1 MFKRKQYSG
10 LGPSTV
16 AGFLVILSLAWFLIA
31 LFVVSTF
38 TYRIMLGTVGIV
50 LIATAVILLF
60 RTRRIAQATNFHESI
75 VDTLF
80 QSNAVA
86 LTLINH
92 HGKIIELNHTT
103 AHMLGYEH
111 RNELIG
117 LPIMEIIEQSSQE
130 ALTQALQE
138 VKDGKI
144 TALNIHVLHR
154 SAFPLELQISCEPV
168 MQNGTV
174 IGSLIIS
181 NDLSDHKRN
190 IERIRYMAY
199 YDDMTGLPNRTLF
212 QIRFDEW
219 LLRAREDH
227 FMLGVC
233 YIDLDNFKLINA
245 SFGREYADLM
255 LLQIADRLNRV
266 LSEHDFVA
274 RMEGDSFALLLSQLD
289 HIDQLV
295 ERAQHILQII
305 SEPYDLKGVPVHIS
319 ASMGIAV
326 NIDPADDGYSLFK
339 KADMALVK
347 VKETA
352 GDNILIYS
360 EEWNNSSYERLKL
373 QHEIHRAIQKHEFE
387 LYYQPQYDLVQGKIV
402 GVEALIRWN
411 HPTKGMLSPIHFI
424 PLAEESGLIV
434 PIGEWV
440 IREACRQNKEWLDEG
455 LPIVPVAVNLSIRQF
470 IRNDMSAQIS
480 KILEETGL
488 PSQYLDIE
496 ITESMSIDIN
506 EMNRKLIEISELG
519 VGISVDDFGT
529 GYSSFHY
536 LKVLPIDRLKIDR
549 SFVTDIL
556 QEQSHAE
563 IVSAIIA
570 MAHKLNLQVIAEGVE
585 TNEQLEFL
593 RTLQCD
599 EIQGYLKSPP
609 VPSAYFQQLLC
620 SA

>member
-1 MFKRKQYSG
+1 VH
-10 LGPSTV
+10 L
-16 AGFLVILSLAWFLIA
+16 L
-31 LFVVSTF
+31 
-38 TYRIMLGTVGIV
+38 TYRIMLGTVGLV
-50 LIATAVILLF
+50 LMATSAFIMF
-60 RTRRIAQATNFHESI
+60 RDKRMKSTTNFHEAI

-86 LTLINH
+86 LTLINDQ
-92 HGKIIELNHTT
+92 GKIVELNYTT
-103 AHMLGYEH
+103 AHMLGYEQ
-111 RNELIG
+111 RDELIG
-117 LPIMEIIEQSSQE
+117 LPIMDIIEQPSQE
-130 ALTQALQE
+130 ELTKALRE
-138 VKDGKI
+138 VREGKI
-144 TALNIHVLHR
+144 TTLNINVLHR

-168 MQNGTV
+168 IQHGTV

-181 NDLSDHKRN
+181 HDLSDHKRN

-212 QIRFDEW
+212 QIRLEEW
-219 LLRAREDH
+219 LLRAKEDH

-255 LLQIADRLNRV
+255 LLQIADRLNRL
-266 LSEHDFVA
+266 LSEHDFAA
-274 RMEGDSFALLLSQLD
+274 RMEGDSFSLLFNHLEN
-289 HIDQLV
+289 IEQLV
-295 ERAQHILQII
+295 ERAQQVLTII
-305 SEPYDLKGVPVHIS
+305 CEPYNLKGVPVHIS

-326 NIDPADDGYSLFK
+326 NVDPTDDGFSLFK
-339 KADMALVK
+339 KADMALVR

-352 GDNILIYS
+352 GDNLLIYS
-360 EEWNNSSYERLKL
+360 DQWNNSSYERLTL

-387 LYYQPQYDLVQGKIV
+387 LYYQPQYDLIQEKIV

-411 HPTKGMLSPIHFI
+411 HPTRGLLSPIHFI
-424 PLAEESGLIV
+424 PVAEESGLIV

-440 IREACRQNKEWLDEG
+440 IREACRQNKEWLDQG

-470 IRNDMSAQIS
+470 VRNDMSAQIS

-496 ITESMSIDIN
+496 ITESMSIDLN
-506 EMNRKLIEISELG
+506 EMNTKLVAISDLG

-536 LKVLPIDRLKIDR
+536 LKELPIDRLKIDR
-549 SFVTDIL
+549 SFVADIL
-556 QEQSHAE
+556 QEKSHAE
-563 IVSAIIA
+563 IVAAIVA

-585 TNEQLEFL
+585 THEQLEFL
-593 RTLQCD
+593 KTIQCD

-609 VPSAYFQQLLC
+609 VPSDYFQQLLQI
-620 SA
+620 S

>member
-1 MFKRKQYSG
+1 MFKRKKYSG
-10 LGPSTV
+10 LEPSMI
-16 AGFLVILSLAWFLIA
+16 AGYLFIISLAWIIIA
-31 LFVVSTF
+31 FVVVHLL
-38 TYRIMLGTVGIV
+38 TYRIMLGTVGLV
-50 LIATAVILLF
+50 LMATSAFLMF
-60 RTRRIAQATNFHESI
+60 REKRMKSTTNFHEAI

-86 LTLINH
+86 LTLINDQ
-92 HGKIIELNHTT
+92 GKIVELNYTT
-103 AHMLGYEH
+103 AHMLGYEQ
-111 RNELIG
+111 RDELIG
-117 LPIMEIIEQSSQE
+117 LPIMDIIEQPSQE
-130 ALTQALQE
+130 ELTKALRE
-138 VKDGKI
+138 VREGKI
-144 TALNIHVLHR
+144 TTLNINVLHR

-168 MQNGTV
+168 IQHGTV

-181 NDLSDHKRN
+181 HDLSDHKRN

-212 QIRFDEW
+212 QIRLEEW
-219 LLRAREDH
+219 LLRAKEDH

-255 LLQIADRLNRV
+255 LLQIADRLNRL
-266 LSEHDFVA
+266 LSEHDFAA
-274 RMEGDSFALLLSQLD
+274 RMEGDSFALLFNHLEN
-289 HIDQLV
+289 IEQLV
-295 ERAQHILQII
+295 ERAQQVLTII
-305 SEPYDLKGVPVHIS
+305 SEPYNLKGVPVHIS

-326 NIDPADDGYSLFK
+326 NVDPTDDGFSLFK
-339 KADMALVK
+339 KADMALVR

-352 GDNILIYS
+352 GDNLLIYS
-360 EEWNNSSYERLKL
+360 DQWNNSSYERLTL

-387 LYYQPQYDLVQGKIV
+387 LYYQPQYDLIQEKIV

-411 HPTKGMLSPIHFI
+411 HPTRGLLSPIHFI
-424 PLAEESGLIV
+424 PVAEESGLIV

-440 IREACRQNKEWLDEG
+440 IREACRQNKEWLDQG

-470 IRNDMSAQIS
+470 VRNDMSAQIS

-496 ITESMSIDIN
+496 ITESMSIDLN
-506 EMNRKLIEISELG
+506 EMNTKLVAISDLG

-536 LKVLPIDRLKIDR
+536 LKELPIDRLKIDR
-549 SFVTDIL
+549 SFVADIL
-556 QEQSHAE
+556 QEKSHAE
-563 IVSAIIA
+563 IVAAIVA

-585 TNEQLEFL
+585 THEQLEFL
-593 RTLQCD
+593 KTIQCD

-609 VPSAYFQQLLC
+609 VPSDYFQQLLQIT
-620 SA
+620 

>member
-1 MFKRKQYSG
+1 LFKRKKYSG
-10 LGPSTV
+10 LEPSMI
-16 AGFLVILSLAWFLIA
+16 AGYLFIISLAWIIIA
-31 LFVVSTF
+31 FVVVHLL
-38 TYRIMLGTVGIV
+38 TYRIMLGTVGLV
-50 LIATAVILLF
+50 LMATSALIMF
-60 RTRRIAQATNFHESI
+60 REKRMKSTTNFHEAI

-86 LTLINH
+86 LTLINDQ
-92 HGKIIELNHTT
+92 GKIVELNYTT
-103 AHMLGYEH
+103 AHMLGYEQ
-111 RNELIG
+111 RDELIG
-117 LPIMEIIEQSSQE
+117 LPIMDIIEQPSQE
-130 ALTQALQE
+130 ELTKALRE
-138 VKDGKI
+138 VREGKI
-144 TALNIHVLHR
+144 TTLNINVLHR

-168 MQNGTV
+168 IQHGTV

-181 NDLSDHKRN
+181 HDLSDHKRN

-212 QIRFDEW
+212 QIRLEEW
-219 LLRAREDH
+219 LLRAKEDH

-255 LLQIADRLNRV
+255 LLQIADRLNRL
-266 LSEHDFVA
+266 LSEHDFAA
-274 RMEGDSFALLLSQLD
+274 RMEGDSFSLLFNHLEN
-289 HIDQLV
+289 IEQLV
-295 ERAQHILQII
+295 ERAQQVLTII
-305 SEPYDLKGVPVHIS
+305 CEPYNLKGVPVHIS

-326 NIDPADDGYSLFK
+326 NVDPTDDGFSLFK
-339 KADMALVK
+339 KADMALVR

-352 GDNILIYS
+352 GDNLLIYS
-360 EEWNNSSYERLKL
+360 DQWNNSSYERLTL

-387 LYYQPQYDLVQGKIV
+387 LYYQPQYDLIQEKIV

-411 HPTKGMLSPIHFI
+411 HPTRGLLSPIHFI
-424 PLAEESGLIV
+424 PVAEESGLIV

-440 IREACRQNKEWLDEG
+440 IREACRQNKEWLDQG

-470 IRNDMSAQIS
+470 VRNDMSAQIS

-496 ITESMSIDIN
+496 ITESMSIDLN
-506 EMNRKLIEISELG
+506 EMNTKLVAISDLG

-536 LKVLPIDRLKIDR
+536 LKELPIDRLKIDR
-549 SFVTDIL
+549 SFVADIL
-556 QEQSHAE
+556 QEKSHAE
-563 IVSAIIA
+563 IVAAIVA

-585 TNEQLEFL
+585 THEQLEFL
-593 RTLQCD
+593 KTIQCD

-609 VPSAYFQQLLC
+609 VPSDYFQQLLQI
-620 SA
+620 S

>member
-1 MFKRKQYSG
+1 MH
-10 LGPSTV
+10 L
-16 AGFLVILSLAWFLIA
+16 L
-31 LFVVSTF
+31 
-38 TYRIMLGTVGIV
+38 TYRIMLGTVGLV
-50 LIATAVILLF
+50 LMATSAFIMF
-60 RTRRIAQATNFHESI
+60 RDKRMKSTTNFHEAI

-86 LTLINH
+86 LTLINDQ
-92 HGKIIELNHTT
+92 GKIVELNYTT
-103 AHMLGYEH
+103 AHMLGYEQ
-111 RNELIG
+111 RDELIG
-117 LPIMEIIEQSSQE
+117 LPIMDIIEQPSQE
-130 ALTQALQE
+130 ELTKALRE
-138 VKDGKI
+138 VREGKI
-144 TALNIHVLHR
+144 TTLNINVLHR

-168 MQNGTV
+168 IQHGTV

-181 NDLSDHKRN
+181 HDLSDHKRN

-212 QIRFDEW
+212 QIRLEEW
-219 LLRAREDH
+219 LLRAKEDH

-255 LLQIADRLNRV
+255 LLQIADRLNRL
-266 LSEHDFVA
+266 LSEHDFAA
-274 RMEGDSFALLLSQLD
+274 RMEGDSFSLLFNHLEN
-289 HIDQLV
+289 IEQLV
-295 ERAQHILQII
+295 ERAQQVLTII
-305 SEPYDLKGVPVHIS
+305 CEPYNLKGVPVHIS

-326 NIDPADDGYSLFK
+326 NVDPTDDGFSLFK
-339 KADMALVK
+339 KADMALVR

-352 GDNILIYS
+352 GDNLLIYS
-360 EEWNNSSYERLKL
+360 DQWNNSSYERLTL

-387 LYYQPQYDLVQGKIV
+387 LYYQPQYDLIQEKIV

-411 HPTKGMLSPIHFI
+411 HPTRGLLSPIHFI
-424 PLAEESGLIV
+424 PVAEESGLIV

-440 IREACRQNKEWLDEG
+440 IREACRQNKEWLDQG

-470 IRNDMSAQIS
+470 VRNDMSAQIS

-496 ITESMSIDIN
+496 ITESMSIDLN
-506 EMNRKLIEISELG
+506 EMNTKLVAISDLG

-536 LKVLPIDRLKIDR
+536 LKELPIDRLKIDR
-549 SFVTDIL
+549 SFVADIL
-556 QEQSHAE
+556 QEKSHAE
-563 IVSAIIA
+563 IVAAIVA

-585 TNEQLEFL
+585 THEQLEFL
-593 RTLQCD
+593 KTIQCD

-609 VPSAYFQQLLC
+609 VPSDYFQQLLQI
-620 SA
+620 S

>member
-1 MFKRKQYSG
+1 LFKRKKYSG
-10 LGPSTV
+10 LEPSMI
-16 AGFLVILSLAWFLIA
+16 AGYLFIISLAWIIIA
-31 LFVVSTF
+31 FVVVHLL
-38 TYRIMLGTVGIV
+38 TYRIMLGTVGLV
-50 LIATAVILLF
+50 LMATSAFIMF
-60 RTRRIAQATNFHESI
+60 RDKRMKSTTNFHEAI

-86 LTLINH
+86 LTLINDQ
-92 HGKIIELNHTT
+92 GKIVELNYTT
-103 AHMLGYEH
+103 AHMLGYEQ
-111 RNELIG
+111 RDELIG
-117 LPIMEIIEQSSQE
+117 LPIMDIIEQPSQE
-130 ALTQALQE
+130 ELTKALRE
-138 VKDGKI
+138 VREGKI
-144 TALNIHVLHR
+144 TTLNINVLHR

-168 MQNGTV
+168 IQHGTV

-181 NDLSDHKRN
+181 HDLSDHKRN

-212 QIRFDEW
+212 QIRLEEW
-219 LLRAREDH
+219 LLRAKEDH

-255 LLQIADRLNRV
+255 LLQIADRLNRL
-266 LSEHDFVA
+266 LSEHDFAA
-274 RMEGDSFALLLSQLD
+274 RMEGDSFSLLFNHLEN
-289 HIDQLV
+289 IEQLV
-295 ERAQHILQII
+295 ERAQQVLTII
-305 SEPYDLKGVPVHIS
+305 CEPYNLKGVPVHIS

-326 NIDPADDGYSLFK
+326 NVDPTDDGFSLFK
-339 KADMALVK
+339 KADMALVR

-352 GDNILIYS
+352 GDNLLIYS
-360 EEWNNSSYERLKL
+360 DQWNNSSYERLTL

-387 LYYQPQYDLVQGKIV
+387 LYYQPQYDLIQEKIV

-411 HPTKGMLSPIHFI
+411 HPTRGLLSPIHFI
-424 PLAEESGLIV
+424 PVAEESGLIV

-440 IREACRQNKEWLDEG
+440 IREACRQNKEWLDQG

-470 IRNDMSAQIS
+470 VRNDMSAQIS

-496 ITESMSIDIN
+496 ITESMSIDLN
-506 EMNRKLIEISELG
+506 EMNTKLVAISDLG

-536 LKVLPIDRLKIDR
+536 LKELPIDRLKIDR
-549 SFVTDIL
+549 SFVADIL
-556 QEQSHAE
+556 QEKSHAE
-563 IVSAIIA
+563 IVAAIVA

-585 TNEQLEFL
+585 THEQLEFL
-593 RTLQCD
+593 KTIQCD

-609 VPSAYFQQLLC
+609 VPSDYFQQLLQI
-620 SA
+620 S

>member
-1 MFKRKQYSG
+1 MFKRKQYKG
-10 LGPSTV
+10 LEPSTI
-16 AGFLVILSLAWFLIA
+16 AGFLIIVSLAWIFIA

-38 TYRIMLGTVGIV
+38 TYRIILGTVGSV
-50 LIATAVILLF
+50 LLATAVILLF
-60 RTRRIAQATNFHESI
+60 RANRIAQATNFHESI

-80 QSNAVA
+80 ESNAVA

-92 HGKIIELNHTT
+92 HGKIVELNHTT
-103 AHMLGYEH
+103 ANMLGYEH
-111 RNELIG
+111 RNDLIG
-117 LPIMEIIEQSSQE
+117 LPIMDIIEQSSQE
-130 ALTQALQE
+130 ALGTALEQ
-138 VKDGKI
+138 VKEGKI
-144 TALNIHVLHR
+144 TSLNIHVLHR
-154 SAFPLELQISCEPV
+154 SSFPLELQISCEPV
-168 MQNGTV
+168 IQNGSV
-174 IGSLIIS
+174 IGGLIIS
-181 NDLSDHKRN
+181 HDLSDHKRN

-219 LLRAREDH
+219 LLRAKEDH

-233 YIDLDNFKLINA
+233 YIDLDNFKVINA

-255 LLQIADRLNRV
+255 LLQMADRLNRL

-274 RMEGDSFALLLSQLD
+274 RMEGDSFALLLNHID
-289 HIDQLV
+289 HIDQLL
-295 ERAQHILQII
+295 ERAQHILEVIG
-305 SEPYDLKGVPVHIS
+305 EPYDLKGVPVHVS

-339 KADMALVK
+339 KADMALVR

-387 LYYQPQYDLVQGKIV
+387 LYYQPQYDLLEGQIV

-411 HPTKGMLSPIHFI
+411 HPTKGLLSPIHFI
-424 PLAEESGLIV
+424 PIAEESGLIV

-470 IRNDMSAQIS
+470 IRNDMSLQIA

-488 PSQYLDIE
+488 PPQYLDIE

-506 EMNRKLIEISELG
+506 EMNQKLIEISEMG

-536 LKVLPIDRLKIDR
+536 LKALPINRLKIDR

-556 QEQSHAE
+556 HEKSHAE

-585 TNEQLEFL
+585 TDEQLEFL

-609 VPSAYFQQLLC
+609 VPSSFFQKLLC

>member
-1 MFKRKQYSG
+1 MFKRKKYSG
-10 LGPSTV
+10 LEPSMI
-16 AGFLVILSLAWFLIA
+16 AGYLFIISLAWIIIA
-31 LFVVSTF
+31 FVVVHLL
-38 TYRIMLGTVGIV
+38 TYRIMLGTVGLV
-50 LIATAVILLF
+50 LMATSAFIMF
-60 RTRRIAQATNFHESI
+60 RDKRMKSTTNFHEAI

-86 LTLINH
+86 LTLINDQ
-92 HGKIIELNHTT
+92 GKIVELNYTT
-103 AHMLGYEH
+103 AHMLGYEQ
-111 RNELIG
+111 RDELIG
-117 LPIMEIIEQSSQE
+117 LPIMDIIEQPSQE
-130 ALTQALQE
+130 ELTKALRE
-138 VKDGKI
+138 VREGKI
-144 TALNIHVLHR
+144 TTLNINVLHR

-168 MQNGTV
+168 IQHGTV

-181 NDLSDHKRN
+181 HDLSDHKRN

-212 QIRFDEW
+212 QIRLEEW
-219 LLRAREDH
+219 LLRAKEDH

-255 LLQIADRLNRV
+255 LLQIADRLNRL
-266 LSEHDFVA
+266 LSEHDFAA
-274 RMEGDSFALLLSQLD
+274 RMEGDSFSLLFNHLEN
-289 HIDQLV
+289 IEQLV
-295 ERAQHILQII
+295 ERAQQVLTII
-305 SEPYDLKGVPVHIS
+305 CEPYNLKGVPVHIS

-326 NIDPADDGYSLFK
+326 NVDPTDDGFSLFK
-339 KADMALVK
+339 KADMALVR

-352 GDNILIYS
+352 GDNLLIYS
-360 EEWNNSSYERLKL
+360 DQWNNSSYERLTL

-387 LYYQPQYDLVQGKIV
+387 LYYQPQYDLIQEKIV

-411 HPTKGMLSPIHFI
+411 HPTRGLLSPIHFI
-424 PLAEESGLIV
+424 PVAEESGLIV

-440 IREACRQNKEWLDEG
+440 IREACRQNKEWLDQG

-470 IRNDMSAQIS
+470 VRNDMSAQIS

-496 ITESMSIDIN
+496 ITESMSIDLN
-506 EMNRKLIEISELG
+506 EMNTKLVAISDLG

-536 LKVLPIDRLKIDR
+536 LKELPIDRLKIDR
-549 SFVTDIL
+549 SFVADIL
-556 QEQSHAE
+556 QEKSHAE
-563 IVSAIIA
+563 IVAAIVA

-585 TNEQLEFL
+585 THEQLEFL
-593 RTLQCD
+593 KTIQCD

-609 VPSAYFQQLLC
+609 VPSDYFQQLLQI
-620 SA
+620 S

>member
-1 MFKRKQYSG
+1 MFKRKKYSG
-10 LGPSTV
+10 LEPSMI
-16 AGFLVILSLAWFLIA
+16 AGYLFIISLAWIIIA
-31 LFVVSTF
+31 FVVVHLL
-38 TYRIMLGTVGIV
+38 TYRIMLGTVGLV
-50 LIATAVILLF
+50 LMATSALIMF
-60 RTRRIAQATNFHESI
+60 REKRMKSTTNFHEAI

-86 LTLINH
+86 LTLINDQ
-92 HGKIIELNHTT
+92 GKIVELNYTT
-103 AHMLGYEH
+103 AHMLGYEQ
-111 RNELIG
+111 RDELIG
-117 LPIMEIIEQSSQE
+117 LPIMDIIEQPSQE
-130 ALTQALQE
+130 ELTKALRE
-138 VKDGKI
+138 VREGKI
-144 TALNIHVLHR
+144 TTLNINVLHR

-168 MQNGTV
+168 IQHGTV

-181 NDLSDHKRN
+181 HDLSDHKRN

-212 QIRFDEW
+212 QIRLEEW
-219 LLRAREDH
+219 LLRAKEDH

-255 LLQIADRLNRV
+255 LLQIADRLNRL
-266 LSEHDFVA
+266 LSEHDFAA
-274 RMEGDSFALLLSQLD
+274 RMEGDSFSLLFNHLEN
-289 HIDQLV
+289 IEQLV
-295 ERAQHILQII
+295 ERAQQVLTII
-305 SEPYDLKGVPVHIS
+305 CEPYNLKGVPVHIS

-326 NIDPADDGYSLFK
+326 NVDPTDDGFSLFK
-339 KADMALVK
+339 KADMALVR

-352 GDNILIYS
+352 GDNLLIYS
-360 EEWNNSSYERLKL
+360 DQWNNSSYERLTL

-387 LYYQPQYDLVQGKIV
+387 LYYQPQYDLIQEKIV

-411 HPTKGMLSPIHFI
+411 HPTRGLLSPIHFI
-424 PLAEESGLIV
+424 PVAEESGLIV

-440 IREACRQNKEWLDEG
+440 IREACRQNKEWLDQG

-470 IRNDMSAQIS
+470 VRNDMSAQIS

-496 ITESMSIDIN
+496 ITESMSIDLN
-506 EMNRKLIEISELG
+506 EMNTKLVAISDLG

-536 LKVLPIDRLKIDR
+536 LKELPIDRLKIDR
-549 SFVTDIL
+549 SFVADIL
-556 QEQSHAE
+556 QEKSHAE
-563 IVSAIIA
+563 IVAAIVA

-585 TNEQLEFL
+585 THEQLEFL
-593 RTLQCD
+593 KTIQCD

-609 VPSAYFQQLLC
+609 VPSDYFQQLLQI
-620 SA
+620 S

>member
-1 MFKRKQYSG
+1 MFKRKQYSR

-16 AGFLVILSLAWFLIA
+16 AGFLVILSLVWFLIA
-31 LFVVSTF
+31 LFVVNTF
-38 TYRIMLGTVGIV
+38 TYRIMLSTVGLV
-50 LIATAVILLF
+50 LIAAAVILLF
-60 RTRRIAQATNFHESI
+60 RTKRIAQAINFHESI

-138 VKDGKI
+138 VKDGNI
-144 TALNIHVLHR
+144 TSLNIHVLHR
-154 SAFPLELQISCEPV
+154 SAFPLELQVSCEPV

-255 LLQIADRLNRV
+255 LLQIADRLNRL

-274 RMEGDSFALLLSQLD
+274 RMEGDSFALLLSHLEN
-289 HIDQLV
+289 IDQLV

-326 NIDPADDGYSLFK
+326 NIDPVDDGYSLFK

>member
-1 MFKRKQYSG
+1 LFKRKKYSG
-10 LGPSTV
+10 LEPSMI
-16 AGFLVILSLAWFLIA
+16 AGYLFIISLAWIIIA
-31 LFVVSTF
+31 FVVVHLL
-38 TYRIMLGTVGIV
+38 TYRIMLGTVGLV
-50 LIATAVILLF
+50 LMATSAFLMF
-60 RTRRIAQATNFHESI
+60 REKRMKSTTNFHEAI

-86 LTLINH
+86 LTLINDQ
-92 HGKIIELNHTT
+92 GKIVELNYTT
-103 AHMLGYEH
+103 AHMLGYEQ
-111 RNELIG
+111 RDELIG
-117 LPIMEIIEQSSQE
+117 LPIMDIIEQPSQE
-130 ALTQALQE
+130 ELTKALRE
-138 VKDGKI
+138 VREGKI
-144 TALNIHVLHR
+144 TTLNINVLHR

-168 MQNGTV
+168 IQHGTV

-181 NDLSDHKRN
+181 HDLSDHKRN

-212 QIRFDEW
+212 QIRLEEW
-219 LLRAREDH
+219 LLRAKEDH

-255 LLQIADRLNRV
+255 LLQIADRLNRL
-266 LSEHDFVA
+266 LSEHDFAA
-274 RMEGDSFALLLSQLD
+274 RMEGDSFALLFNHLEN
-289 HIDQLV
+289 IEQLV
-295 ERAQHILQII
+295 ERAQQVLTII
-305 SEPYDLKGVPVHIS
+305 SEPYNLKGVPVHIS

-326 NIDPADDGYSLFK
+326 NVDPTDDGFSLFK
-339 KADMALVK
+339 KADMALVR

-352 GDNILIYS
+352 GDNLLIYS
-360 EEWNNSSYERLKL
+360 DQWNNSSYERLTL

-387 LYYQPQYDLVQGKIV
+387 LYYQPQYDLIQEKIV

-411 HPTKGMLSPIHFI
+411 HPTRGLLSPIHFI
-424 PLAEESGLIV
+424 PVAEESGLIV

-440 IREACRQNKEWLDEG
+440 IREACRQNKEWLDQG

-470 IRNDMSAQIS
+470 VRNDMSAQIS

-496 ITESMSIDIN
+496 ITESMSIDLN
-506 EMNRKLIEISELG
+506 EMNTKLVAISDLG

-536 LKVLPIDRLKIDR
+536 LKELPIDRLKIDR
-549 SFVTDIL
+549 SFVADIL
-556 QEQSHAE
+556 QEKSHAE
-563 IVSAIIA
+563 IVAAIVA

-585 TNEQLEFL
+585 THEQLEFL
-593 RTLQCD
+593 KTIQCD

-609 VPSAYFQQLLC
+609 VPSDYFQQLLQIT
-620 SA
+620 